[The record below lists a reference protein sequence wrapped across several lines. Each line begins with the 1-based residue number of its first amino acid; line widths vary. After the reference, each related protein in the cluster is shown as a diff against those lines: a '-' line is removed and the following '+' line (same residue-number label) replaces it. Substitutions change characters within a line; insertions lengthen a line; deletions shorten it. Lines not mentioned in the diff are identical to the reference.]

1 MKKGLVLCVVLLL
14 AGCQPPPPFVIAT
27 IEAGM
32 LTFHIRQRGFL
43 IARIFG
49 WDDATNSVDR
59 LAIVSGNVAIARF
72 EKGNGATQPCRSSNS
87 FPVTLGEKRCGY
99 RWIGSNYLPVVDS
112 IYEVYLNSCSGLP
125 EGCDDSTR
133 QYWSDAPVGR
143 FKLAKDGSVSNI
155 RPD

>member
-1 MKKGLVLCVVLLL
+1 MRKWLMSCVLLL
-14 AGCQPPPPFVIAT
+14 LVGCQPPPPLVIAT
-27 IEAGM
+27 IEAGK

-43 IARIFG
+43 VARIFG
-49 WDDATNSVDR
+49 WDDAVNSVER
-59 LAIVSGNVAIARF
+59 LAIMSGNAVVVRF
-72 EKGNGATQPCRSSNS
+72 EKGNGAAQPCRSSDS

-112 IYEVYLNSCSGLP
+112 IYEVYLDSCSGSP
-125 EGCDDSTR
+125 KKCDDSAR
-133 QYWSDAPVGR
+133 QYWSDWPVGR